1 MILIITTVPCF
12 QYFNN
17 DIPLLG
23 RIIGR
28 DGEINLKDVT
38 FMYVFIGKNYINHL
52 LVDNNVVD

>member
-1 MILIITTVPCF
+1 MTTIPCF

-17 DIPLLG
+17 DISLLG

-38 FMYVFIGKNYINHL
+38 FMYVFIDKNYINHL
-52 LVDNNVVD
+52 LIDDNVVD